1 MIIKIPADAPTA
13 INRHGHRG
21 RWPLLILIKVAAVV
35 PTAIRRGGHRERWP
49 LPAQNR
55 VARCGSGGT
64 TAMYPNSLR
73 FRAGLQHVGRRQVV
87 VR

>member
-1 MIIKIPADAPTA
+1 MILKIPADAPTA
-13 INRHGHRG
+13 INRRDHRE
-21 RWPLLILIKVAAVV
+21 RWLLPILIKVAAVV

-49 LPAQNR
+49 LPALNR

-73 FRAGLQHVGRRQVV
+73 FRAGLQQVGRRQVV
-87 VR
+87 AR